1 MIELI
6 HWLFNKFVE
15 YCTNI
20 FSNGDH
26 ENIVIPIIVI
36 VVPVQVGGGEDAPDG
51 VDQGQEEQ
59 HDQQEPAQDIL

>member
-1 MIELI
+1 MIE
-6 HWLFNKFVE
+6 FNKFVE
-15 YCTNI
+15 YCRNV

-51 VDQGQEEQ
+51 VDQGQEE
-59 HDQQEPAQDIL
+59 